1 MDKEGCM
8 RKNLLSVLAIMAL
21 PTLTVA
27 EDYKDM
33 ARMEILPGWRTA
45 SGDHVAGIKITLAP
59 GWITYWRAPGEA
71 GIPPHFRFASDSPIT
86 SITPHWPVPD
96 VFDDAGLMSIG
107 YHDSVIFPLTIS
119 AAQAAG
125 DMAVSGELTIGVCEE
140 ICIPVT
146 FTFDTLLPEVG
157 ARDASIVAA
166 MADAPLSADA
176 ANVGSVTCA
185 IAPISDG
192 LRMTSQINV
201 AQVSGSEFVVIEPS
215 DPQIWVSQAEV
226 SRVGD
231 TLSATVDM
239 VHPSGQPFAF
249 DRSAVR
255 ITVLGG
261 NGRAIDLRGC
271 TAD

>member
-1 MDKEGCM
+1 MKAGSFLWANVPNADSFVTG
-8 RKNLLSVLAIMAL
+8 
-21 PTLTVA
+21 TV
-27 EDYKDM
+27 DVSS
-33 ARMEILPGWRTA
+33 GWHIIGGWLDAGVGATIAA
-45 SGDHVAGIKITLAP
+45 SLFTDG
-59 GWITYWRAPGEA
+59 
-71 GIPPHFRFASDSPIT
+71 
-86 SITPHWPVPD
+86 PVPD
-96 VFDDAGLMSIG
+96 AMGSINVTG
-107 YHDSVIFPLTIS
+107 TT
-119 AAQAAG
+119 AT
-125 DMAVSGELTIGVCEE
+125 GELTIGVCEE

-166 MADAPLSADA
+166 MDDTPMSADA
-176 ANVGSVTCA
+176 ANVGSVTCT
-185 IAPISDG
+185 IEPISDG

-226 SRVGD
+226 SRVGN

-249 DRSAVR
+249 DRSGVR